1 MWEGRVRV
9 EGQERG
15 EEQCGQ
21 AGEGGFR
28 PTRQGGERVRS
39 TRGGRSSE
47 AHYGTGGRN
56 EALRST
62 GQESEALVSKLKVTR
77 KDSDSGRQG

>member
-28 PTRQGGERVRS
+28 PTRQGGECVRP
-39 TRGGRSSE
+39 TRGGRKQRGSLRDRRE
-47 AHYGTGGRN
+47 

-77 KDSDSGRQG
+77 KDSDSGRKG